1 MTGGAGE
8 LYQKDD
14 FAMLPDA
21 SLMFVG
27 GGATYGLYNAAKA
40 EYHTHPNLN
49 INQLRIFVW
58 VRPQE
63 DCTFDPEIATNE
75 VGHDYIGRYAV
86 RIAEKHHAG
95 LVRVKPRD
103 QQNEDD
109 YKKI

>member
-14 FAMLPDA
+14 FVMLPDA

-49 INQLRIFVW
+49 KPTAHICLGSATRRLY
-58 VRPQE
+58 VRSG
-63 DCTFDPEIATNE
+63 DC
-75 VGHDYIGRYAV
+75 H
-86 RIAEKHHAG
+86 
-95 LVRVKPRD
+95 
-103 QQNEDD
+103 Q
-109 YKKI
+109 